1 MTAPRPT
8 PAGTPRPHRIVVL
21 SKAPI
26 KGFVKTRLASVIGP
40 DASLAVHRR
49 LTSHVLAE
57 VEMAVDLATLSGGI
71 DAEIRVT
78 PDEEAPGAR
87 TWVPSSIRIRP
98 QGSGDLGDRMRR
110 AFDEGFAEGAK
121 FVLVVGT
128 DCPGFTR
135 RDPADAFAALSRAD
149 VVLGPAADGGFWL
162 LGARGP
168 TPELFHDVPWSTS
181 AVLEATK
188 SLARAAGRTVE
199 FLETLADIDTVDDL
213 DRLRRDPRGHDL
225 RL

>member
-1 MTAPRPT
+1 MTPGPSSPPGAPRPN
-8 PAGTPRPHRIVVL
+8 RIVVL

-26 KGFVKTRLASVIGP
+26 RGFVKSRLAAVIGP

-57 VEMAVDLATLSGGI
+57 IEMAVDLATSKGGI

-87 TWVPSSIRIRP
+87 TWVPPSIRVRP
-98 QGSGDLGDRMRR
+98 QGPGDLGDRMRR
-110 AFDEGFAEGAK
+110 AFDEGFAEGAALI
-121 FVLVVGT
+121 VVVGT

-135 RDPADAFAALSRAD
+135 RHPAEAFAALAHAD
-149 VVLGPAADGGFWL
+149 VVLGPATDGGFWL
-162 LGARGP
+162 LGARAP

-181 AVLEATK
+181 AVLESTK
-188 SLARAAGRTVE
+188 RLARAAGLTVTL
-199 FLETLADIDTVDDL
+199 LETLSDIDTVDDL